1 MPLSVAVQ
9 PGGPTLEGDEL
20 HYCEFLAIIDRMTEE
35 ALLVDA
41 SMLLAFRAENV
52 RSFRDPVELSLLA
65 TPLAEEDVPRLVRWR
80 ENGRP
85 IRVLPA
91 AGVFGANASGKSN
104 LLRAMHDM
112 RMLVVQS
119 FRSHA
124 PGRGVPRHAFRLGR
138 ENDSAPSSFE
148 IDLVL
153 NGIRHQYGFMVDDD
167 RVLDEWAYRYPRGK
181 AALLFRRVGDE
192 VTLGERNRAKGRAV
206 TEILRNDSL
215 LLSAA
220 AAANH
225 PDLLPL
231 WEWFTR
237 NLLLTEAANR
247 PYRWAYTAG
256 MLQEEQH
263 RQQVLALLQAA
274 DLGITDA
281 RVRELD
287 PQMVERI
294 RKAQRILQGRE
305 EAEGKDQ
312 EPAEV
317 EPLVTLT
324 HRGAA
329 GDVEFDSADESLGT
343 MVWLGL
349 SGPILEAI
357 ARGEV
362 LLVDEIEA
370 SLHPGLVTQLVKLFQ
385 SPESNPKGA
394 QIIFN
399 SHEAS
404 LLGDSRG
411 DRVLGRDQVWF
422 TEKAHDGA
430 TRLFPL
436 ADLSPRTDEAI
447 ERRYRSGRYG
457 ATPIL
462 ATEEFAEA
470 VLNAAGEPR

>member
-1 MPLSVAVQ
+1 M
-9 PGGPTLEGDEL
+9 TYEL
-20 HYCEFLAIIDRMTEE
+20 PDCGFLAIISLMVEE
-35 ALLVDA
+35 NPLVDA

-52 RSFRDPVELSLLA
+52 RSFRGPVELSLLA
-65 TPLAEEDVPRLVRWR
+65 TPLAEDGVPRLVQWR
-80 ENGRP
+80 EDGRP

-91 AGVFGANASGKSN
+91 AGVFGANGSGKSN

-112 RMLVVQS
+112 HVHVVHS

-124 PGRGVPRHAFRLGR
+124 RGRGVPRRAFRLDPTHEGV
-138 ENDSAPSSFE
+138 PSRFE
-148 IDLVL
+148 VDLVL
-153 NGIRHQYGFMVDDD
+153 HGIRHEYGFVVDDD
-167 RVLDEWAYRYPRGK
+167 RVLEEWAYRYPRGK
-181 AALLFRRVGDE
+181 AAMLFRRTGDE
-192 VTLGERNRAKGRAV
+192 VVLGERNRAKGRAV
-206 TEILRNDSL
+206 IEILRPDSL

-231 WEWFTR
+231 WEWFTG

-247 PYRWAYTAG
+247 PHRWAYTAG
-256 MLQEEQH
+256 LLGEERS
-263 RQQVLALLQAA
+263 RQRVLALLQAA

-287 PQMVERI
+287 PKTAEQI
-294 RKAQRILQGRE
+294 RKVQRILQGRE
-305 EAEGKDQ
+305 EEGDGKEQ
-312 EPAEV
+312 ELAEV
-317 EPLVTLT
+317 EPLVILS

-329 GDVEFDSADESLGT
+329 GDVEFDPGEESLGT

-349 SGPILEAI
+349 SGPVLDAI
-357 ARGEV
+357 EHGDV

-370 SLHPGLVTQLVKLFQ
+370 SLHPALVTQLVKLFQ

-422 TEKAHDGA
+422 TEKDHDGA

-447 ERRYRSGRYG
+447 ERRYRAGRYG

-462 ATEEFAEA
+462 MTQEFAEA
-470 VLNAAGEPR
+470 ALNATGERR

>member
-1 MPLSVAVQ
+1 MLDCGFPV
-9 PGGPTLEGDEL
+9 
-20 HYCEFLAIIDRMTEE
+20 IIDLMMEE
-35 ALLVDA
+35 DPLVDV
-41 SMLLAFRAENV
+41 SMLLTFRAENV
-52 RSFRDPVELSLLA
+52 RSFRGPVELSLLA
-65 TPLAEEDVPRLVRWR
+65 TSLAEEGVPRPVPWR
-80 ENGRP
+80 QDGRP

-112 RMLVVQS
+112 RMHVVHS

-124 PGRGVPRHAFRLGR
+124 PGRGVPRRAFRLDPKHDGV
-138 ENDSAPSSFE
+138 PSRFE
-148 IDLVL
+148 VDLVL
-153 NGIRHQYGFMVDDD
+153 HGIRHEYGFVVGDD
-167 RVLDEWAYRYPRGK
+167 RVLEEWAYRYPRGK
-181 AALLFRRVGDE
+181 AALLFRRAGDE

-206 TEILRNDSL
+206 TEILRADSL

-231 WEWFTR
+231 WEWFTG

-256 MLQEEQH
+256 MLRDEQH

-287 PQMVERI
+287 PQMAERI

-305 EAEGKDQ
+305 EEAEGKEH

-317 EPLVTLT
+317 EPLVMLS
-324 HRGAA
+324 HRGSA
-329 GDVEFDSADESLGT
+329 GDVEFDPGEESLGT

-349 SGPILEAI
+349 SGPILAAI
-357 ARGEV
+357 AHGDV

-370 SLHPGLVTQLVKLFQ
+370 SLHPALVTQLVKLFQ
-385 SPESNPKGA
+385 NPESNPKGA

-422 TEKAHDGA
+422 TEKDHDGA

-447 ERRYRSGRYG
+447 ERRYRNGRYG

-470 VLNAAGEPR
+470 ALNAAGERR

>member
-1 MPLSVAVQ
+1 MAEENPLA
-9 PGGPTLEGDEL
+9 
-20 HYCEFLAIIDRMTEE
+20 
-35 ALLVDA
+35 DA
-41 SMLLAFRAENV
+41 SMLLAFRAQNV
-52 RSFRDPVELSLLA
+52 RSFRDSVELSLLA
-65 TPLAEEDVPRLVRWR
+65 TPLAEEGVPRLVPWR
-80 ENGRP
+80 ADGRP
-85 IRVLPA
+85 LRVLPA

-104 LLRAMHDM
+104 LLRAMNDM
-112 RMLVVQS
+112 RMHVVHS

-124 PGRGVPRHAFRLGR
+124 PGRGVPRRAFRLG
-138 ENDSAPSSFE
+138 SAHEGVPSRFE
-148 IDLVL
+148 LDLVL
-153 NGIRHQYGFMVDDD
+153 HGIRHEYGFVVDDD
-167 RVLDEWAYRYPRGK
+167 RVLEEWAYRYPRGK
-181 AALLFRRVGDE
+181 AALLFRRAGDA
-192 VTLGERNRAKGRAV
+192 VTLGEHNRAKGRAV
-206 TEILRNDSL
+206 TEILRHDSL
-215 LLSAA
+215 VLSAA

-231 WEWFTR
+231 WEWFTG

-256 MLQEEQH
+256 MLKDDQH

-287 PQMVERI
+287 PQMAERI

-305 EAEGKDQ
+305 EEAEGKDQ
-312 EPAEV
+312 EQAEV
-317 EPLVTLT
+317 EPLVTLS
-324 HRGAA
+324 HRGAG
-329 GDVEFDSADESLGT
+329 GDVEFDPGEESLGT

-349 SGPILEAI
+349 SGPILDAI
-357 ARGEV
+357 AHGDV

-370 SLHPGLVTQLVKLFQ
+370 SLHPALVTQLVKLFQ
-385 SPESNPKGA
+385 SHESNPKGA
-394 QIIFN
+394 QLIFN

-422 TEKAHDGA
+422 TEKDHDGA

-447 ERRYRSGRYG
+447 ERRYRAGRYG

-470 VLNAAGEPR
+470 ALNATGERR

>member
-1 MPLSVAVQ
+1 MAEDDP
-9 PGGPTLEGDEL
+9 
-20 HYCEFLAIIDRMTEE
+20 
-35 ALLVDA
+35 LVDC

-52 RSFRDPVELSLLA
+52 RSFRGAIELSLLA
-65 TPLAEEDVPRLVRWR
+65 TSLAQEGVPRPVPWR
-80 ENGRP
+80 EGGRP

-91 AGVFGANASGKSN
+91 AGIFGANASGKSN

-112 RMLVVQS
+112 RMHVLHS
-119 FRSHA
+119 FRGHA
-124 PGRGVPRHAFRLGR
+124 LGRGVPRRAFRLDPAL
-138 ENDSAPSSFE
+138 ESVPSRFE

-153 NGIRHQYGFMVDDD
+153 HGIRHEYGFVVDDD
-167 RVLDEWAYRYPRGK
+167 RVLEEWAYRYPRGK
-181 AALLFRRVGDE
+181 AALLFRRDGDE

-206 TEILRNDSL
+206 TEILRPDSL

-225 PDLLPL
+225 PDLLPV
-231 WEWFTR
+231 WEWFAG

-256 MLQEEQH
+256 MLREEQH
-263 RQQVLALLQAA
+263 RHQVLALLQAA
-274 DLGITDA
+274 DLGITDV

-287 PQMVERI
+287 PQMAERI

-305 EAEGKDQ
+305 EESDGKDQ
-312 EPAEV
+312 ELAEV
-317 EPLVTLT
+317 EPLVMLS
-324 HRGAA
+324 HRGAV
-329 GDVEFDSADESLGT
+329 GDVEFDPGEESLGT

-349 SGPILEAI
+349 SGPILDAI
-357 ARGEV
+357 AHGDV

-370 SLHPGLVTQLVKLFQ
+370 SLHPALVAQLVKLFQ

-422 TEKAHDGA
+422 TEKDHDGA

-436 ADLSPRTDEAI
+436 ADLSPRADEAI
-447 ERRYRSGRYG
+447 ERRYRAGRYG

-462 ATEEFAEA
+462 APEEFAEA
-470 VLNAAGEPR
+470 ALSATGHRR

>member
-1 MPLSVAVQ
+1 MV
-9 PGGPTLEGDEL
+9 
-20 HYCEFLAIIDRMTEE
+20 EE
-35 ALLVDA
+35 SSLVDA

-52 RSFRDPVELSLLA
+52 RSFRGPVELSLLA
-65 TPLAEEDVPRLVRWR
+65 TPLAEEGVPRMVPWR
-80 ENGRP
+80 EDGRP

-91 AGVFGANASGKSN
+91 AGIFGANASGKSN

-112 RMLVVQS
+112 RMHVVHS

-124 PGRGVPRHAFRLGR
+124 PGRGMPRRAFLLDPEHAGVPSR
-138 ENDSAPSSFE
+138 FE
-148 IDLVL
+148 VELVL
-153 NGIRHQYGFMVDDD
+153 HGIRHEYGFVVDDD
-167 RVLDEWAYRYPRGK
+167 HVLEEWAYRYPRGK
-181 AALLFRRVGDE
+181 AALLFRRAGDE
-192 VTLGERNRAKGRAV
+192 VMLGERNRAKGRAV
-206 TEILRNDSL
+206 IEILRPDSL

-231 WEWFTR
+231 WEWFAG

-256 MLQEEQH
+256 MLREEQH
-263 RQQVLALLQAA
+263 RQHVLALLQAA

-287 PQMVERI
+287 PQMTERI

-305 EAEGKDQ
+305 EEAEGKDQ
-312 EPAEV
+312 ELAEV
-317 EPLVTLT
+317 EPLVMLS

-329 GDVEFDSADESLGT
+329 GDVEFDPGEESLGT

-349 SGPILEAI
+349 SGPILDAI
-357 ARGEV
+357 AHGDV

-370 SLHPGLVTQLVKLFQ
+370 SLHPALVTQLVKLFQ

-411 DRVLGRDQVWF
+411 ERVLGRDQVWF
-422 TEKAHDGA
+422 TEKDHDGV

-436 ADLSPRTDEAI
+436 ADLSPRADEAI
-447 ERRYRSGRYG
+447 ERRYRAGRYG

-470 VLNAAGEPR
+470 ASNAAGGRR

>member
-1 MPLSVAVQ
+1 
-9 PGGPTLEGDEL
+9 
-20 HYCEFLAIIDRMTEE
+20 
-35 ALLVDA
+35 
-41 SMLLAFRAENV
+41 MLLAFRAENV
-52 RSFRDPVELSLLA
+52 RSFRGPVELSLLA
-65 TPLAEEDVPRLVRWR
+65 TQFAEEGVPRLARWR
-80 ENGRP
+80 EDGRP

-112 RMLVVQS
+112 HVRVVHSFQS
-119 FRSHA
+119 RA
-124 PGRGVPRHAFRLGR
+124 TRRGVPRHAFRLDPTHEGV
-138 ENDSAPSSFE
+138 PSRFE
-148 IDLVL
+148 VDLVL
-153 NGIRHQYGFMVDDD
+153 HGIRHEYGFVVDDE
-167 RVLDEWAYRYPRGK
+167 RVLEEWAYRYPRGK
-181 AALLFRRVGDE
+181 AALLFRRAGDE
-192 VTLGERNRAKGRAV
+192 ITLGERNRAKGRAV
-206 TEILRNDSL
+206 IEILRPDSL

-220 AAANH
+220 GAANH

-231 WEWFTR
+231 WEWFTA

-247 PYRWAYTAG
+247 PHRWAYTAG
-256 MLQEEQH
+256 LLREERS

-287 PQMVERI
+287 PQMADRI
-294 RKAQRILQGRE
+294 RKAQRILQGYEE

-312 EPAEV
+312 DLAEV
-317 EPLVTLT
+317 EPLVMLS
-324 HRGAA
+324 HRGAS
-329 GDVEFDSADESLGT
+329 GDVEFDPGEESLGT

-349 SGPILEAI
+349 SGPILDAI
-357 ARGEV
+357 AHGDV

-370 SLHPGLVTQLVKLFQ
+370 SLHPALVSQLVRLFQ
-385 SPESNPKGA
+385 NPESNPKCA

-422 TEKAHDGA
+422 TEKDHDGA

-447 ERRYRSGRYG
+447 ERRYRAGRYG

-462 ATEEFAEA
+462 VTEEFAEA
-470 VLNAAGEPR
+470 ALNAAGERG

>member
-1 MPLSVAVQ
+1 M
-9 PGGPTLEGDEL
+9 L
-20 HYCEFLAIIDRMTEE
+20 H
-35 ALLVDA
+35 
-41 SMLLAFRAENV
+41 
-52 RSFRDPVELSLLA
+52 
-65 TPLAEEDVPRLVRWR
+65 
-80 ENGRP
+80 
-85 IRVLPA
+85 
-91 AGVFGANASGKSN
+91 
-104 LLRAMHDM
+104 
-112 RMLVVQS
+112 
-119 FRSHA
+119 
-124 PGRGVPRHAFRLGR
+124 
-138 ENDSAPSSFE
+138 
-148 IDLVL
+148 
-153 NGIRHQYGFMVDDD
+153 GIRHEYGFVVDDD
-167 RVLDEWAYRYPRGK
+167 RVLEEWAYRYPRGK
-181 AALLFRRVGDE
+181 AALLFRRAGDE

-206 TEILRNDSL
+206 TEILRADSL

-231 WEWFTR
+231 WEWFAG
-237 NLLLTEAANR
+237 NLLLTKAANR
-247 PYRWAYTAG
+247 PYGWAYTAG
-256 MLQEEQH
+256 MLREERH

-287 PQMVERI
+287 PQMAERI

-305 EAEGKDQ
+305 EEAEGKEQ

-317 EPLVTLT
+317 EPLVMLS

-329 GDVEFDSADESLGT
+329 GNVEFDPGEESLGT

-349 SGPILEAI
+349 SGPILDAI
-357 ARGEV
+357 AHGDV

-370 SLHPGLVTQLVKLFQ
+370 SLHPALVTQLVKLFQ
-385 SPESNPKGA
+385 NPESNPKGA

-399 SHEAS
+399 SHEVS

-422 TEKAHDGA
+422 TEKDHDGA
-430 TRLFPL
+430 TRLFAL

-447 ERRYRSGRYG
+447 ERRYRVGRYG

-470 VLNAAGEPR
+470 ALNAAGERR